1 MISLME
7 NKVVVKCLE
16 RDVKLIKDVSN
27 QAVKTFQDLV
37 KKDLNKP
44 DFKVEVEIDQN
55 NYLKDIRDDKKDIKL
70 SKSEEDKK
78 WYSFIIYFSI
88 GGILMTDSTRL
99 IIVKNS
105 LDARIDLCI
114 QESLPDIRKVLF
126 A

>member
-1 MISLME
+1 
-7 NKVVVKCLE
+7 
-16 RDVKLIKDVSN
+16 
-27 QAVKTFQDLV
+27 
-37 KKDLNKP
+37 
-44 DFKVEVEIDQN
+44 
-55 NYLKDIRDDKKDIKL
+55 LKDIRDDKKDIKL

-114 QESLPDIRKVLF
+114 
-126 A
+126 